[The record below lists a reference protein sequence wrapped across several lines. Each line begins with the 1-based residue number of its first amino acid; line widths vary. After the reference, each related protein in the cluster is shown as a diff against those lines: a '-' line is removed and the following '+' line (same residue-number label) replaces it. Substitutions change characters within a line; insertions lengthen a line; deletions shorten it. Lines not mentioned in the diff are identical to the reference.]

1 MNSDNKYEKIH
12 KKINKKTPV
21 DDEPFNV
28 APNTEESVQHT
39 RKEKKIS
46 DK

>member
-1 MNSDNKYEKIH
+1 M
-12 KKINKKTPV
+12 KTPV

-28 APNTEESVQHT
+28 VPNTGEAVQQT